1 MTNINLSPRR
11 FAARAH
17 SVPTTLGAPRRVAG
31 VLAACARV
39 NSDVRGGVLP
49 LALGASSSAP
59 RLVARFLGARS
70 ARRARA
76 PFSSRARDRL
86 EVGFDGFRAAASASD
101 ADVADD
107 DDAEGGR
114 SFLDDES
121 LDEIL
126 DFDDGLD
133 DPFAGVAS
141 APAAA
146 VAFEATLDEVFGS
159 AGDDPSTPS
168 DASPAVFSQPSDA
181 EPWDPGGAWPEF
193 DAFLAKLAGMGYS
206 LESPNAPP
214 GWGDDAEPGAPK
226 LSTPEWARAVAES
239 ADEDEKDA
247 AADASD
253 ASAVSLVRM
262 DLDDDPFAHVASDE
276 PSDADATELTYSNKK
291 RLLLEF
297 SRDRDDAFDRLSERE
312 LYVLADH
319 PMPPNQ
325 GNSSGRKQVNA
336 LKRLRAHLGVDDSDL
351 RGRCAAADHNQNAMG
366 AVKLSDVLRVVHV
379 YADDVKPQDRP
390 PRAVMQSLL
399 RRLTSLADSPRAP
412 ASAARG
418 GGVGSPARPKQPRWV
433 ERRER
438 RPERPEF
445 EEDRYAP
452 SRGEYRGTGKGRGGG
467 FDRGRRGD
475 GFASRGRPRRY
486 EDDGDYRRD
495 KARRRRFDDF
505 DGAFSGGRGRGRGGG
520 RGYDAYGSD
529 DGWDTRPPPSRRRDA
544 FGDGYG
550 GGGAMRSRGGRG
562 GGFGRRNRT
571 QGGFGSDLDGLE
583 LDEGSPRGGYA
594 PRGRGEFGGRGSRGK
609 GAFGG
614 RGGRGGGRG
623 GRGYGDDEFAPRGRG
638 GRGRGSRGGGG
649 YGHRGGGFVSES
661 DGYGGY
667 GGYGG
672 GGRPE
677 RGSRF
682 DREFTTRS
690 GRGGR
695 GGRDGNHVRLWKPRG
710 GGDAEDNLSSRP
722 DRSSFGGK

>member
-1 MTNINLSPRR
+1 MTIINLSPRR

-17 SVPTTLGAPRRVAG
+17 AVPTASGAPRRVAA
-31 VLAACARV
+31 VPAACARTTA
-39 NSDVRGGVLP
+39 DARRGVTSR
-49 LALGASSSAP
+49 ALGASTSAP
-59 RLVARFLGARS
+59 RLVALLLGSRS

-76 PFSSRARDRL
+76 PFSDRAHDGL
-86 EVGFDGFRAAASASD
+86 EDGFDGVRAAASASD
-101 ADVADD
+101 AGVADD
-107 DDAEGGR
+107 DDDASGG

-133 DPFAGVAS
+133 DPFAAVAS
-141 APAAA
+141 APAA
-146 VAFEATLDEVFGS
+146 FEAFDAMLDDIGIADSLV
-159 AGDDPSTPS
+159 DDPSTPFS
-168 DASPAVFSQPSDA
+168 RKNASVAVFSQPGDDA
-181 EPWDPGGAWPEF
+181 PWDSSGAWHEF

-239 ADEDEKDA
+239 ANEDDA
-247 AADASD
+247 DAPDADADASE
-253 ASAVSLVRM
+253 LVRM
-262 DLDDDPFAHVASDE
+262 DLDDDPFAHVASAE
-276 PSDADATELTYSNKK
+276 RPDADAAELTYSNKK

-379 YADDVKPQDRP
+379 YAEDVKPQDRP

-418 GGVGSPARPKQPRWV
+418 GGAGAPARPKQPRWV

-452 SRGEYRGTGKGRGGG
+452 SRGAS
-467 FDRGRRGD
+467 RGRSRGRGD
-475 GFASRGRPRRY
+475 GF
-486 EDDGDYRRD
+486 
-495 KARRRRFDDF
+495 
-505 DGAFSGGRGRGRGGG
+505 DGA
-520 RGYDAYGSD
+520 
-529 DGWDTRPPPSRRRDA
+529 
-544 FGDGYG
+544 
-550 GGGAMRSRGGRG
+550 
-562 GGFGRRNRT
+562 
-571 QGGFGSDLDGLE
+571 
-583 LDEGSPRGGYA
+583 
-594 PRGRGEFGGRGSRGK
+594 
-609 GAFGG
+609 
-614 RGGRGGGRG
+614 
-623 GRGYGDDEFAPRGRG
+623 
-638 GRGRGSRGGGG
+638 
-649 YGHRGGGFVSES
+649 
-661 DGYGGY
+661 
-667 GGYGG
+667 
-672 GGRPE
+672 
-677 RGSRF
+677 
-682 DREFTTRS
+682 
-690 GRGGR
+690 
-695 GGRDGNHVRLWKPRG
+695 
-710 GGDAEDNLSSRP
+710 
-722 DRSSFGGK
+722 

>member
-1 MTNINLSPRR
+1 MTIINLSPRR

-17 SVPTTLGAPRRVAG
+17 AVPTASGAPRRVAA
-31 VLAACARV
+31 VPAACARTTA
-39 NSDVRGGVLP
+39 DARRGVTSR
-49 LALGASSSAP
+49 ALGASTSAP
-59 RLVARFLGARS
+59 RLVARLLGARS

-76 PFSSRARDRL
+76 PFSDRAHDGL
-86 EVGFDGFRAAASASD
+86 DDGFDGVRAAASASD
-101 ADVADD
+101 AGVADD
-107 DDAEGGR
+107 DDDASGG

-133 DPFAGVAS
+133 DPFAAVAS
-141 APAAA
+141 APAAGA
-146 VAFEATLDEVFGS
+146 AFEAMLDDIGIANALV
-159 AGDDPSTPS
+159 DDPSTPTN
-168 DASPAVFSQPSDA
+168 ASSAVFSQPGDDA
-181 EPWDPGGAWPEF
+181 PWDSSGAWHEF

-239 ADEDEKDA
+239 ADEDD
-247 AADASD
+247 ADAPD
-253 ASAVSLVRM
+253 ADAPDSNNLVRV
-262 DLDDDPFAHVASDE
+262 DLDDDPFAHVASAE
-276 PSDADATELTYSNKK
+276 RPDADAAELTYSNKK

-379 YADDVKPQDRP
+379 YAEDVKPQDRP

-418 GGVGSPARPKQPRWV
+418 GGAGAPARPKQPRWV

-452 SRGEYRGTGKGRGGG
+452 SRGGSRGRG
-467 FDRGRRGD
+467 RGRGD
-475 GFASRGRPRRY
+475 GFDGARRGGGLASRGRPRRY
-486 EDDGDYRRD
+486 EDDDGDYRRD
-495 KARRRRFDDF
+495 KAPRSRRFDDF
-505 DGAFSGGRGRGRGGG
+505 DDFGGGVRGGRGRGGG
-520 RGYDAYGSD
+520 GGYDAYGSD
-529 DGWDTRPPPSRRRDA
+529 DGWDTRPPPSRRGDA
-544 FGDGYG
+544 FDDGYG
-550 GGGAMRSRGGRG
+550 GGGGRRGGRGRGGRG
-562 GGFGRRNRT
+562 GRGGFERRTRT

-594 PRGRGEFGGRGSRGK
+594 PRGRGEFGGRG
-609 GAFGG
+609 
-614 RGGRGGGRG
+614 
-623 GRGYGDDEFAPRGRG
+623 
-638 GRGRGSRGGGG
+638 GRGRG
-649 YGHRGGGFVSES
+649 
-661 DGYGGY
+661 
-667 GGYGG
+667 
-672 GGRPE
+672 
-677 RGSRF
+677 
-682 DREFTTRS
+682 EFR
-690 GRGGR
+690 
-695 GGRDGNHVRLWKPRG
+695 VE
-710 GGDAEDNLSSRP
+710 A
-722 DRSSFGGK
+722 SFGGPRNSPQP